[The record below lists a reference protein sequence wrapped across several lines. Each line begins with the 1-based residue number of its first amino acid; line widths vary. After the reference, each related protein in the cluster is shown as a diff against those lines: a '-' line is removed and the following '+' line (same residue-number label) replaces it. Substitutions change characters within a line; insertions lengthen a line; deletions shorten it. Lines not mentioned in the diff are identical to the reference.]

1 MRGNILT
8 VALVTLFC
16 KMQLEWKICVS
27 VYNSALDLHSSPWFL
42 TVLCF
47 PWSGKRIFIN
57 RPWPSAAYKILMKPE
72 SWVLL
77 DWGPWRISSLVHD
90 YGSLFPH
97 KHCSNKARSTG
108 SVESSNREFF
118 IFFWE
123 RELLQQRFIYFSP
136 ALQPIS
142 SEVNKLP
149 SVFPSA
155 LRAPYVL
162 IRECALYGQ
171 ITPPALE
178 ALNQYNA
185 IFIKRVNI

>member
-1 MRGNILT
+1 MYIIPL
-8 VALVTLFC
+8 
-16 KMQLEWKICVS
+16 
-27 VYNSALDLHSSPWFL
+27 LDLHSSPWFL

-108 SVESSNREFF
+108 LVHCSAKEVVASVSRKIGNYRSNVSF
-118 IFFWE
+118 I
-123 RELLQQRFIYFSP
+123 SAKP
-136 ALQPIS
+136 LQPTLS
-142 SEVNKLP
+142 AVNKLP

-155 LRAPYVL
+155 VRVPYVL
-162 IRECALYGQ
+162 IRVCALYCQ